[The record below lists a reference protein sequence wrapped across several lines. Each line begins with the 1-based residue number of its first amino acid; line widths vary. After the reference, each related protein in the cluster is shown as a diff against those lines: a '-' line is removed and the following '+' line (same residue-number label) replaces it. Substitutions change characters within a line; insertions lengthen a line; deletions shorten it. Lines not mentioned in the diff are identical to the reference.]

1 MKKINYLTIVFFI
14 MISIIA
20 GSCGRKKDTTTS
32 NENAKFSLTDLA
44 PSDVKDAQTGDWII
58 KQEMSDAE
66 KLNPNCYER
75 CYSNRNLHIYFRA
88 AFGC

>member
-32 NENAKFSLTDLA
+32 N
-44 PSDVKDAQTGDWII
+44 
-58 KQEMSDAE
+58 
-66 KLNPNCYER
+66 
-75 CYSNRNLHIYFRA
+75 
-88 AFGC
+88 